1 MEKTTLS
8 VAELS
13 MQMRGPRKA
22 PAFWGEEER
31 WSDMGVVTLDH
42 SQ

>member
-1 MEKTTLS
+1 MDKNTMS
-8 VAELS
+8 VVELS

-31 WSDMGVVTLDH
+31 WSDTGVVTLDC